1 MSTKLRPS
9 ELSFE
14 TICNFLEALTAI
26 ITRKDVKNKWERRAR
41 AIETFIDDVIAR
53 ESGEAFEVFRLILP
67 YLDTERGNYQLKEA
81 ALGAVYVEALGWQKN
96 SEQAKPLLDWKNP
109 SVLGAG
115 DLSAIVENTVSRA
128 TNIPNEAPEE
138 QRKRLKVGTV
148 NAKLDEMVRAAGNRS
163 EQSNILRSLIRQ
175 ATPCQC
181 KWLTQ
186 IILKNIKHRCGEG
199 SLFKAWHNDAQAYYD
214 SHGMSLR
221 AVFNDL
227 KDKERPAST
236 DITPGKVVNPQLAW
250 TTFSA
255 DIAIQKLQLYQKE
268 KFGID
273 PGAVTT
279 AGSELS
285 FLIETK
291 FDGERIQVHRVG
303 NTIKYF
309 SRAAIDHGTKNKYS
323 QMDDAILAATGGPL
337 SNQELEKGGAA
348 ASRFDCVLDGE
359 LIVWNTRR
367 YVHYMKRYY
376 YR

>member
-1 MSTKLRPS
+1 MSAKLRPS

-14 TICNFLEALTAI
+14 TICSFLEGLSAL
-26 ITRKDVKNKWERRAR
+26 ITRKDVKNKWEKRAR
-41 AIETFIDDVIAR
+41 AIEKFIADVICR

-67 YLDTERGNYQLKEA
+67 HLDTERGNYQLKEA

-109 SVLGAG
+109 SVPGAG
-115 DLSAIVENTVSRA
+115 DLSAIVENTVFRT
-128 TNIPNEAPEE
+128 TNTPNSAPEE
-138 QRKRLKVGTV
+138 ERKRLKIGIV

-163 EQSNILRSLIRQ
+163 EQANILRSLVRQ

-186 IILKNIKHRCGEG
+186 IILKNMKHRCGEG
-199 SLFKAWHNDAQAYYD
+199 VLFKAWHNDAQAYYD

-227 KDKERPAST
+227 KDKEKPATT

-255 DIAIQKLQLYQKE
+255 EIAIQKLQLFHKE
-268 KFGID
+268 RLGVD
-273 PGAVTT
+273 PAAAAA

-303 NTIKYF
+303 NTVQYF
-309 SRAAIDHGTKNKYS
+309 SRAAIDHGTKNSYN
-323 QMDDAILAATGGPL
+323 QMDDAILAATGGRL
-337 SNQELEKGGAA
+337 SDQELEKGGAA
-348 ASRFDCVLDGE
+348 ATRFDCVLDGE
-359 LIVWNTRR
+359 LIVWNKRR
-367 YVHYMKRYY
+367 
-376 YR
+376 